1 MSEENFEE
9 QFDGTEIAIVGMAG
23 RFPGAANVAEFWQN
37 IRNGVDSIRPLTDE
51 EAREAGATEQQ
62 LQDPNF
68 IKANS
73 ALDELD
79 GFDADFFGYN
89 PRDAEIMDP
98 QQRVFLES
106 AWTALEHAGYD
117 PAQYNGLIGVFG
129 GSTTSSYLVYNLATN
144 PQLLKHTDQGQ
155 IDIGNGADFLA
166 TRVSYKFNL
175 RGPSFTVQTA
185 CSTSLVAVHLACQA
199 LLGDECDMALA
210 GGVCVHVD
218 HPKGYQYVDGSIL
231 SPDGRTRT
239 YDAEAIGTV
248 FSSGVGV
255 VVLKRLEDALA
266 DGDHIH
272 AIIRGTAVS
281 NDGSDKVGFPAPGVD
296 GQAAVIT
303 EALSVSGVEP
313 EEIQYVEGHG
323 SGTRLGDPIEIR
335 AITKAYRTYTDEVGF
350 CPIGS
355 VKTNVGHL
363 TGAAGIA
370 GLIKTVMAL
379 ENQEIPPS
387 LNFETPNPEIDFA
400 NAPVYPNATLAPWET
415 PEEMPRL
422 AGVSSFGLGGTNAHA
437 ILQEAPQLPPSDE
450 CDNPQLVLLSAKTAT
465 ALETATEQLATHLQ
479 QHPELNI
486 ADVAYTLQVGRQ
498 PMAHRRLL
506 SASSIGDAVTALTQK
521 AYASSTVQL
530 QMPPALTLV
539 CTGAGVQINT
549 ARQLYDESP
558 IFRQHLESCV
568 VLLRPYLGQ
577 DLRTI
582 LYPDDAQATGALT
595 PRTLAIAA
603 TFAVEYALAKTYEE
617 WGILPESVMGIGSGE
632 ITAAVLAGV
641 ISLADGARLAA
652 AGELLALQADH
663 VQAQTGD
670 LPIFSTHLGNW
681 MGEPDYTLHYW
692 NHLLDG
698 GHKKATEQIGTALE
712 RIQQQPGRQLLTLGQ
727 WPVELPTDLVQVP
740 HIATMPQD
748 EPLTAVSLQ
757 QKLGDLWLVGTAVSW
772 QAVHQDTVR
781 HRVILPTYPFE
792 RKRYWI
798 EAKSLADTQED
809 EPLHKN
815 ADIGQWGYVQSW
827 QSTANLPAYAPPET
841 AVSWLIF
848 DDGEL
853 GTQIAAQLE
862 SAGQPV
868 TLVQSGKMWQ
878 QANATHFTLDPA
890 DEAQYSQLLDAMPAP
905 PQHILFLWGLT
916 LATPFYALA
925 NLAKAAGAASEPVRL
940 HIITQE
946 ACAVTDLEALPP
958 EQAALLGL
966 SQTIPQEYSHVT
978 TQIIDVTTQISSRK
992 GAKAQREIT
1001 SNLLLADCVME
1012 NLTPLVALR
1021 GRKRWVQMVVP
1032 APLPESDTAV
1042 FQPNNTLLI
1051 TGGLADIGY
1060 DIARTLAEK
1069 TSANLLLIDA
1079 HPANDTQLTEL
1090 ETAGSKVVALQADL
1104 TDKAALEKAIAQG
1117 VETLGLLTGVIHS
1130 PTVAGQQAF
1139 QAIAEINPA
1148 KSEIFFRTKQTSLE
1162 VLADIIA
1169 DMPLEFCVVS
1179 SALSTVLGGVGFAAF
1194 TAAAHSAN
1202 ALVRRF
1208 NRDSAFPWL
1217 ALNWDVWAF
1226 EQSEGMPVLGE
1237 LNQLALDRHEGF
1249 AVLQRAV
1256 ATAVHDILLISTA
1269 NLPQRIAER
1278 QKKATAPD
1286 KNLYDRP
1293 NLWTEYVAPR
1303 NKIEERVVA
1312 IWQQVLGIEKIGVDD
1327 NFFDLGGHSLL
1338 ATQLRNQLHNE
1349 FGVELSLQQL
1359 FADATAAGVAQGI
1372 ADGLASGAASD
1383 KPILEQ
1389 LKEAFP
1395 GERPSLVENY
1405 LRQKIANG
1413 LNISSDEIPAN
1424 GDLSSFDLQL
1434 AAVDL
1439 MWNLKRDLKVQFY
1452 PHEILG
1458 TPKLPELAQ
1467 FVWQQQERMANL
1479 PAYATQKP
1487 LSAYSIKEHRA
1498 DTYNRAPFT
1507 PPTKKNKRML
1517 FVLSSPRAGSTLFRV
1532 MLAGHK
1538 QIFCPP
1544 EISLLF
1550 FKDMQEWQKNV
1561 SFGQDFTWPAEGLHW
1576 ALVELLNLEPEEGWA
1591 EIERMVAEN
1600 HTVPDVYN
1608 RIQSLADGR
1617 LLVDKTPP
1625 YAMDMETLRRAE
1637 QIFDDA
1643 IYVHLVRHPYAM
1655 MDSFLHVRLDQQF
1668 SSSLFDEPNPD
1679 PYIVAETIWA
1689 TANRN
1694 LTTFLKDVDPARQ
1707 RLVRYED
1714 LVQEPERIMRDLCAL
1729 MDLPYEPALITPYDG
1744 RRERMMGGI
1753 GDPNILT
1760 HTGIDPTLA
1769 DKWREITLPRRL
1781 DPSTKKLAEQFG
1793 YELPDNYE
1801 APSGERPF
1809 LSTEQPETETAVT
1822 DINVD
1827 DLSDD
1832 DVAAMLSQ
1840 LLEAEQE

>member
-1 MSEENFEE
+1 MSEDKFADQFE
-9 QFDGTEIAIVGMAG
+9 GTEIAIVGLAG
-23 RFPGAANVAEFWQN
+23 RFPGAANVDEFWQN
-37 IRNGVDSIRPLTDE
+37 IRSGVDSIRPLTDE
-51 EAREAGATEQQ
+51 EARAAGATDQQ

-68 IKANS
+68 IKVNS

-117 PAQYNGLIGVFG
+117 PAQYKGLIGVFG

-144 PQLLKHTDQGQ
+144 PQLLQHIDQGQ
-155 IDIGNGADFLA
+155 IDIGNGADFLS

-210 GGVCVHVD
+210 GGVAVHVD
-218 HPKGYQYVDGSIL
+218 HPKGYQFVDGSIL

-239 YDAEAIGTV
+239 YDTEAVGTV

-272 AIIRGTAVS
+272 GIILGTAIN

-303 EALSVSGVEP
+303 EALSVAGVDAAD
-313 EEIQYVEGHG
+313 IQYVEGHG

-335 AITKAYRTYTDEVGF
+335 AITKAFRTYTDETGY

-370 GLIKTVMAL
+370 GLIKTVMAI

-387 LNFETPNPEIDFA
+387 LNFETPNPEIDFG
-400 NAPVYPNATLAPWET
+400 NAPVYPNPTLVPWET
-415 PEEMPRL
+415 PEETPRI
-422 AGVSSFGLGGTNAHA
+422 AGVSSFGLGGTNAHL
-437 ILQEAPQLPPSDE
+437 ILREAPEVEPSDE
-450 CDNPQLVLLSAKTAT
+450 SDDPQLIVLSAKTAT
-465 ALETATEQLATHLQ
+465 ALEAATERLASHLR
-479 QHPELNI
+479 QHPEQNL

-498 PMAHRRLL
+498 PFAHRRLL
-506 SASSIGDAVTALTQK
+506 TASTTAEALAALETKQ
-521 AYASSTVQL
+521 YTSQTVPL
-530 QMPPALTLV
+530 QTAPALTFV
-539 CTGAGVQINT
+539 CTGAGADTNT
-549 ARQLYDESP
+549 ARELYEGNEV
-558 IFRQHLESCV
+558 FRQQIESCA
-568 VLLRPYLGQ
+568 VLLRPYLGI
-577 DLRTI
+577 DLRTL
-582 LYPDDAQATGALT
+582 LYPADPQESNSLSPRAVATAAAFALE
-595 PRTLAIAA
+595 I
-603 TFAVEYALAKTYEE
+603 ALAKTWEA
-617 WGILPESVMGIGSGE
+617 WGIMPESVLGVGSGE
-632 ITAAVLAGV
+632 VTAAVLSGV

-663 VQAQTGD
+663 IHAQTGE
-670 LPIFSTHLGNW
+670 LPIFSTQHGNW
-681 MGEPDYTLHYW
+681 MGAPDYTFRYW
-692 NHLLDG
+692 SHLLENSNHD
-698 GHKKATEQIGTALE
+698 HLADKLVTALE
-712 RIQQQPGRQLLTLGQ
+712 GLQQLPSRQLLFLGQITAKLPGDLLRVPHFATLADDTTTPETLQQTLG
-727 WPVELPTDLVQVP
+727 
-740 HIATMPQD
+740 
-748 EPLTAVSLQ
+748 
-757 QKLGDLWLVGTAVSW
+757 KLWLAGTAVAW
-772 QAVHQDTVR
+772 QSVHEGEFR

-798 EAKSLADTQED
+798 EARSLTDQTHSET
-809 EPLHKN
+809 LHKN
-815 ADIGQWGYVQSW
+815 ADLSQWGYLAGW
-827 QSTANLPAYAPPET
+827 QSAPNLPPFVAPET
-841 AVSWLIF
+841 AAAWLIF
-848 DDGEL
+848 SDDTL
-853 GTQIAAQLE
+853 GPLLAAQLE
-862 SAGQPV
+862 AAGQTVARVRPGASWD
-868 TLVQSGKMWQ
+868 QEG
-878 QANATHFTLDPA
+878 NHFTLNPA
-890 DEAQYSQLLDAMPAP
+890 DEAEFAQLFATLPNSPD
-905 PQHILFLWGLT
+905 HILFLWST
-916 LATPFYALA
+916 VVEAPFYPLA
-925 NLAKAAGAASEPVRL
+925 YLAKAAGARTSAAQL
-940 HIITQE
+940 HIVTWE
-946 ACAVTDLEALPP
+946 ACAVNDTEALDPA
-958 EQAALLGL
+958 QAALFGL
-966 SQTIPQEYSHVT
+966 SQTMPQEYAQLTSQV
-978 TQIIDVTTQISSRK
+978 ID
-992 GAKAQREIT
+992 IT
-1001 SNLLLADCVME
+1001 SADKATARHILAECVAE
-1012 NLTPLVALR
+1012 LPVPQAALR
-1021 GRKRWVQMVVP
+1021 GRKRWVQTVVA
-1032 APLPESDTAV
+1032 APLIAPETAV
-1042 FQPNNTLLI
+1042 FRSDATYLI
-1051 TGGLADIGY
+1051 TGGLTDIGY
-1060 DIARTLAEK
+1060 DIARTVAEK
-1069 TSANLLLIDA
+1069 TSANLLLIDEQ
-1079 HPANDTQLTEL
+1079 PASATQLAEL
-1090 ETAGSKVVALQADL
+1090 AAAGSKVAALQADL
-1104 TDKAALEKAIAQG
+1104 TDGEALKTAVTEGIAQCG
-1117 VETLGLLTGVIHS
+1117 SLAGVIHS

-1139 QAIAEINPA
+1139 QAIAEIKPGQ
-1148 KSEIFFRTKQTSLE
+1148 SDIFFRTKQTSLAALAE
-1162 VLADIIA
+1162 VIA
-1169 DMPLEFCVVS
+1169 DLPLEFCVVS

-1202 ALVRRF
+1202 ALVQQLNRR
-1208 NRDSAFPWL
+1208 SAFPWL
-1217 ALNWDVWAF
+1217 ALNWDVWKFDQDAN
-1226 EQSEGMPVLGE
+1226 MPVMGE
-1237 LNQLALDRHEGF
+1237 LSQLALDRQEGF
-1249 AVLQRAV
+1249 AILERAV
-1256 ATAVHDILLISTA
+1256 GTAVADILLISTA
-1269 NLPQRIAER
+1269 NLPRRIAQR
-1278 QKKATAPD
+1278 QQKSTAPD
-1286 KNLYDRP
+1286 KNLYERP
-1293 NLWTEYVAPR
+1293 ALWTEYVAPR
-1303 NKIEERVVA
+1303 NPIEERVVT

-1327 NFFDLGGHSLL
+1327 NFFELGGHSLL

-1395 GERPSLVENY
+1395 VERPSLVEKY

-1413 LNISSDEIPAN
+1413 LNISPDQIPAD
-1424 GDLSSFDLQL
+1424 GDLSGFDLQL

-1467 FVWQQQERMANL
+1467 FVYQQQDRMANL
-1479 PAYATQKP
+1479 AAFATEKP
-1487 LSAYSIKEHRA
+1487 LSAYTIKEHRA
-1498 DTYNRAPFT
+1498 NAYNRAPFT
-1507 PPTKKNKRML
+1507 PPAKKNKRML
-1517 FVLSSPRAGSTLFRV
+1517 FVLSSPRSGSTLFRV

-1550 FKDMQEWQKNV
+1550 FKDMQEWQQNV

-1576 ALVELLNLEPEEGWA
+1576 ALVELLKLEPEEGWA

-1600 HTVPDVYN
+1600 HTVPEVYN
-1608 RIQSLADGR
+1608 RIQTLAGDQ
-1617 LLVDKTPP
+1617 LVVDKTPP

-1643 IYVHLVRHPYAM
+1643 IYIHLVRHPYAM
-1655 MDSFLHVRLDQQF
+1655 MESFLRVRLDQQF
-1668 SSSLFDEPNPD
+1668 SSSLFEDPNPD

-1694 LTTFLKDVDPARQ
+1694 LTTFLKDVDPARK
-1707 RLVRYED
+1707 RVVRYED
-1714 LVQEPERIMRDLCAL
+1714 LVQQPEKIMRDLCEL
-1729 MDLPYEPALITPYDG
+1729 MGLPYEPALITPYDG

-1769 DKWREITLPRRL
+1769 DTWREITLPRRL
-1781 DPSTKKLAEQFG
+1781 DMSTRQLAEQFG
-1793 YELPDNYE
+1793 YELPDNYKAWE
-1801 APSGERPF
+1801 GERP
-1809 LSTEQPETETAVT
+1809 LSTTDANSETKQAE
-1822 DINVD
+1822 INVD

-1840 LLEAEQE
+1840 LLEAEEQG